1 MQYHKQPNTTMTYT
15 NIVQEKAFQFSLNL
29 IPVCIRLS
37 NEKKEFVL
45 SKQLLKSS
53 TSIGANLEEAIGGF
67 SKKDFHYKISISY
80 KEARE
85 TRYWLKLLIESGLI
99 NMEDGNLLLD
109 ELEEILKILGRTII
123 TLNQNNSA

>member
-1 MQYHKQPNTTMTYT
+1 MQLQVLQLLHHLARKLLVNLLGFE
-15 NIVQEKAFQFSLNL
+15 VQHL
-29 IPVCIRLS
+29 ILL
-37 NEKKEFVL
+37 L

-85 TRYWLKLLIESGLI
+85 TRYWLKLLVASDLIHIE
-99 NMEDGNLLLD
+99 EGNQLLD

-123 TLNQNNSA
+123 TLNQKNSA

>member
-1 MQYHKQPNTTMTYT
+1 MKKNTTMSYS
-15 NIVQEKAFQFSLNL
+15 NIVQEKAFQFSLHL
-29 IPVCIRLS
+29 IPICIRLS
-37 NEKKEFVL
+37 NEKREFVL

-85 TRYWLKLLIESGLI
+85 TRYWLKLLVASDLI

-109 ELEEILKILGRTII
+109 ELDEILKILGRTII
-123 TLNQNNSA
+123 TLNQKNSA

>member
-1 MQYHKQPNTTMTYT
+1 MKKNTTMSYS
-15 NIVQEKAFQFSLNL
+15 NIVQEKAFQFSLHL
-29 IPVCIRLS
+29 IPICIRLS
-37 NEKKEFVL
+37 NEKREFVL

-53 TSIGANLEEAIGGF
+53 TSIGANLEEAIVGF

-85 TRYWLKLLIESGLI
+85 TRYWLKLLVASDLI

>member
-1 MQYHKQPNTTMTYT
+1 MTYT

-85 TRYWLKLLIESGLI
+85 TRYWLKLLIASELI
-99 NMEDGNLLLD
+99 YYEEGNRLLD
-109 ELEEILKILGRTII
+109 ELEEILRILGRTII
-123 TLNQNNSA
+123 TLNQKNQA

>member
-1 MQYHKQPNTTMTYT
+1 MTYT

-85 TRYWLKLLIESGLI
+85 TCYWLKLLVASDLIHIE
-99 NMEDGNLLLD
+99 EGNQLLD

-123 TLNQNNSA
+123 TLHQKNSA

>member
-1 MQYHKQPNTTMTYT
+1 MTYS
-15 NIVQEKAFQFSLNL
+15 NIVQEKAFQFSLHL
-29 IPVCIRLS
+29 IPICIKLS
-37 NEKKEFVL
+37 NEKREFVL

-85 TRYWLKLLIESGLI
+85 TRYWLKLLIASDLI
-99 NMEDGNLLLD
+99 HIEDGNLLLE

-123 TLNQNNSA
+123 TLNQKNSA